1 MRPGKPV
8 WFATLPDGRL
18 VLGLPGNPASALV
31 CAELFLAPILARLQ
45 GATVESRFQ
54 TGFLTASLAANG
66 PRDHYLRARAAR
78 PRDAAS
84 LIVWRQSST
93 GPELLMGK
101 RHPGH
106 RFMPDVMVFPGGR
119 VDPDDHRGAAISEL
133 REAPRSL
140 LERRAT
146 PARARA
152 LGIAAARE
160 LFEETGLVLGE
171 KRGEGVAA
179 ALGALDYLCRAITP
193 SGRPIR
199 FHARFL
205 IAPAEAVT
213 GTIQGSGELEK
224 LGWYSPEAAHANN
237 VATITARVMLEF
249 LHWLA
254 LPAAA
259 RAKRDLIVFRGMDD
273 RRVEA

>member
-1 MRPGKPV
+1 MSLTEHPRREDPTADNPGG
-8 WFATLPDGRL
+8 AD
-18 VLGLPGNPASALV
+18 
-31 CAELFLAPILARLQ
+31 AEGKR
-45 GATVESRFQ
+45 
-54 TGFLTASLAANG
+54 G
-66 PRDHYLRARAAR
+66 PRTRTAR

-84 LIVWRQSST
+84 LIVWRQSRAGT
-93 GPELLMGK
+93 ELLMGK

-119 VDPDDHRGAAISEL
+119 VDPDDHRGPAISEL
-133 REAPRSL
+133 RAEPKRL

-171 KRGEGVAA
+171 RQGDGVAA

-205 IAPAEAVT
+205 MAPAEAVH
-213 GTIQGSGELEK
+213 GSIQGSGELEK
-224 LGWYSPEAAHANN
+224 LGWYTPEAAHANN

-249 LHWLA
+249 LHFLA
-254 LPAAA
+254 LPEAA
-259 RAKRDLIVFRGMDD
+259 RAGRELVVFRGMDD
-273 RRVEA
+273 RRVER